1 MGDTMNVENYLQ
13 VTRENLLNA
22 PEGSKYM
29 CIQEARYYKYLF
41 GQVLVYSDGEWV
53 VYDGPPIGMTRS
65 IIDMEYAIGM
75 HSTETHDV
83 LDFISKCDGV
93 TITNIVA
100 SLDGQ
105 IDTVTKQVNE
115 LVSRDMILISNDIP
129 PRYVLN

>member
-1 MGDTMNVENYLQ
+1 MNVENYLQ

-41 GQVLVYSDGEWV
+41 GEVLVYSDGEWV

-83 LDFISKCDGV
+83 LDFISKRGGV
-93 TITNIVA
+93 TITRIV
-100 SLDGQ
+100 SRLNGQ
-105 IDTVTKQVNE
+105 IDTVTKQVDE
-115 LVSRDMILISNDIP
+115 LLSRNMIRVSGDIP
-129 PRYVLN
+129 PRYFLR